1 MLPQAMSAFGDAHEW
16 YMGALSRQEAAAC
29 LQGHRHGTFLVR
41 DSTTC
46 PGDYVLSV
54 SENSKVSHYIINS
67 LPGRLRIGEH
77 EFDGFPALL
86 DFYRLHYLDTTTL
99 VAPVGRVV
107 APASAQPPPAGEW
120 VRALYDFVGRDQE
133 DLPFTKGEPLRV
145 LAKPEEQW
153 WTAQRA
159 DGRVGMIPVPY
170 VQPCPYAHPSG
181 HGAARH
187 APVIARAVQR
197 RVPGANDKTA
207 LAFEVGD
214 LIAVTKMNVNGQ
226 WEGELNGRRGHFPFT
241 HVKVLDPEETS

>member
-1 MLPQAMSAFGDAHEW
+1 MPF
-16 YMGALSRQEAAAC
+16 C
-29 LQGHRHGTFLVR
+29 LFQ
-41 DSTTC
+41 
-46 PGDYVLSV
+46 
-54 SENSKVSHYIINS
+54 VSHYIINS

-99 VAPVGRVV
+99 VAPLGRVV
-107 APASAQPPPAGEW
+107 APSSAQPPPAGEW

-170 VQPCPYAHPSG
+170 VQPCPYAHPSS
-181 HGAARH
+181 HGAPRH
-187 APVIARAVQR
+187 TPVIARAVQR
-197 RVPGANDKTA
+197 RVPGASDKTA
-207 LAFEVGD
+207 LAFEASHQNYKIFVKNKD
-214 LIAVTKMNVNGQ
+214 FKYLL
-226 WEGELNGRRGHFPFT
+226 EG
-241 HVKVLDPEETS
+241 

>member
-1 MLPQAMSAFGDAHEW
+1 MRQPPASLPFSF
-16 YMGALSRQEAAAC
+16 
-29 LQGHRHGTFLVR
+29 LQ
-41 DSTTC
+41 
-46 PGDYVLSV
+46 
-54 SENSKVSHYIINS
+54 VSHYIINS

-133 DLPFTKGEPLRV
+133 DLPFSKGEPLRV

-170 VQPCPYAHPSG
+170 VQPCPYAHPSS
-181 HGAARH
+181 HGAPRH

-197 RVPGANDKTA
+197 RVPGASDKTA
-207 LAFEVGD
+207 LAFEASNGVVCTGGEFTKGNEFLVTRWVGE
-214 LIAVTKMNVNGQ
+214 I
-226 WEGELNGRRGHFPFT
+226 R
-241 HVKVLDPEETS
+241 